1 MQESNNNSLS
11 RQRSLNS
18 DLINLR
24 DDFDQFRIT
33 VNSKIFNS
41 FNETISSRSSPK
53 TFTNFPI
60 KLYFKTKC
68 NNLLINKNV
77 DKDKNYNIKFK
88 IEDNFPKTP
97 NVVNNTFRAI
107 QKNNNKNQKN
117 LYKTALESIKKLNK
131 SKTQIKF
138 FSSDNSFKNI
148 KNIFSGLK
156 NIQNLQNISKTSYDN
171 KFIRK
176 KIGKE
181 NNINLSKI
189 KNKSIT
195 NTNNIYFNSS
205 LDNYYIKKKIQNKIN
220 RFNTISPLNKLNN
233 TNFSFYSPKSYSVN
247 FINKILNLYNKL
259 NESKNDINK
268 EKENDNNKKDI
279 NEVDDKEK
287 IIIDD
292 IDKETFNHISLKT
305 LFQKN
310 NAKIKS
316 GILDEALIDKKI
328 DNDVLLNPFTNS
340 YGILLDRM
348 SIKVGFMK
356 GSMDIIYPKI
366 TQKKYQIRT
375 LEKKERKIKRSSS
388 QENIKDQNKDIN
400 RIFNIRE
407 KKKIIQSIF
416 TKYPINIRNIGHNR
430 LATKMYSFKGKKDLI
445 NKIANKTSNS

>member
-11 RQRSLNS
+11 RQKSLNS

-53 TFTNFPI
+53 TFTNFPL

-68 NNLLINKNV
+68 NNLLINDNV

-88 IEDNFPKTP
+88 IEDNKNPK
-97 NVVNNTFRAI
+97 I
-107 QKNNNKNQKN
+107 

-131 SKTQIKF
+131 SKTQINF
-138 FSSDNSFKNI
+138 FSSNNSFKNI
-148 KNIFSGLK
+148 KNIFSGFK
-156 NIQNLQNISKTSYDN
+156 NIHNLKNISKTSYDN
-171 KFIRK
+171 GFAWK
-176 KIGKE
+176 KMDKS

-205 LDNYYIKKKIQNKIN
+205 LDNFYIKKKNQNKIN
-220 RFNTISPLNKLNN
+220 RFNTISPLNKLNK
-233 TNFSFYSPKSYSVN
+233 TNFSFHSPQSYSVN
-247 FINKILNLYNKL
+247 FISKIMNLYNKI

-268 EKENDNNKKDI
+268 EKENENNKKGI

-316 GILDEALIDKKI
+316 GILDEALKDKKI
-328 DNDVLLNPFTNS
+328 DNNDVLLNPFTNS

-388 QENIKDQNKDIN
+388 QENIKDQNKEIN
-400 RIFNIRE
+400 RIFNIRQ

-416 TKYPINIRNIGHNR
+416 TKYPVSIRNIGHNS
-430 LATKMYSFKGKKDLI
+430 LSSKMYSFKGRKDLI
-445 NKIANKTSNS
+445 NKIINKTSNS

>member
-11 RQRSLNS
+11 RQKSLNS

-24 DDFDQFRIT
+24 DEFDQFRIT

-53 TFTNFPI
+53 TFTNFPL

-68 NNLLINKNV
+68 NNLLINDNV

-88 IEDNFPKTP
+88 IEDNLPKTP
-97 NVVNNTFRAI
+97 NIVNNTFRAI
-107 QKNNNKNQKN
+107 QKTNKNPKI

-131 SKTQIKF
+131 SKTQINF
-138 FSSDNSFKNI
+138 FSSNNSFKNI
-148 KNIFSGLK
+148 KNIFSGFK
-156 NIQNLQNISKTSYDN
+156 NIHNLKNISKTSYDN
-171 KFIRK
+171 GFAWK
-176 KIGKE
+176 KIDKS

-205 LDNYYIKKKIQNKIN
+205 LDNFYIKKKNQNKIN
-220 RFNTISPLNKLNN
+220 RFNTISPLNKLNK
-233 TNFSFYSPKSYSVN
+233 TNFSFHSPQSYSVN
-247 FINKILNLYNKL
+247 FISKIMNLYNKI

-268 EKENDNNKKDI
+268 EKENENNKKGI

-305 LFQKN
+305 LFQEN

-316 GILDEALIDKKI
+316 GILDEALKDKKI
-328 DNDVLLNPFTNS
+328 DNDDVLLNPFINS

-348 SIKVGFMK
+348 SKKVVFMK

-400 RIFNIRE
+400 RLFNISQ

-445 NKIANKTSNS
+445 NKIVNKAWNS